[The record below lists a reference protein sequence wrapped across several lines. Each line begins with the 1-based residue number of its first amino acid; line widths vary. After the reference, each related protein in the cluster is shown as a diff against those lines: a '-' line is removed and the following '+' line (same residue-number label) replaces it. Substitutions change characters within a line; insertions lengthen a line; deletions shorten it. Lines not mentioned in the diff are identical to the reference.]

1 MESWSIK
8 GQLHAVFYSYLL
20 INTTRWRETTWDEV
34 SCLRYETINAV
45 ALGQV
50 LKPKV
55 EIVRPTINSPYLDPL
70 SPQVLLKVLAFI
82 VRRKDLE
89 KLLLEGLLDGHMLL
103 FF

>member
-1 MESWSIK
+1 MPELIPKHEATGRISAPLWMESWSIK

-20 INTTRWRETTWDEV
+20 INTPRWRETTWDEV

-70 SPQVLLKVLAFI
+70 SPQVLSKVT
-82 VRRKDLE
+82 
-89 KLLLEGLLDGHMLL
+89 LLLL
-103 FF
+103 